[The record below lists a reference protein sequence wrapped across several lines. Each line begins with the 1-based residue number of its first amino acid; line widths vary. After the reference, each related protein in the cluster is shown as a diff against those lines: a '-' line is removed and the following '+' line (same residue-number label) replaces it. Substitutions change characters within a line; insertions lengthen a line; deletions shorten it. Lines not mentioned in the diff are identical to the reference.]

1 MNDITKQ
8 IYCLRLKFDN
18 EKIFNAT
25 TREELHSEE
34 VECIEDVI
42 KKERIDG
49 DYEIGDDLIVTL
61 DNGNVYIK
69 DYYNE

>member
-8 IYCLRLKFDN
+8 IYGLRLKFDN